1 MNLFLR
7 PLEDVNDVTWSIV
20 WCLVILLVGVSYY
33 IVYILS
39 MAFDELNDDDN
50 DNIRM
55 PNRIQNCCT
64 RKYSRQFCSSYR
76 NGTSTY

>member
-20 WCLVILLVGVSYY
+20 WCLVILLAGVTYY

-39 MAFDELNDDDN
+39 MAFDELKDGGSNQPEGRGSGSTDSTTDT
-50 DNIRM
+50 
-55 PNRIQNCCT
+55 QN
-64 RKYSRQFCSSYR
+64 
-76 NGTSTY
+76 

>member
-20 WCLVILLVGVSYY
+20 WCLVILLAGVTYY

-39 MAFDELNDDDN
+39 MAFDELNDGGSNQPEGRGPGSID
-50 DNIRM
+50 
-55 PNRIQNCCT
+55 
-64 RKYSRQFCSSYR
+64 
-76 NGTSTY
+76 STPDTQD